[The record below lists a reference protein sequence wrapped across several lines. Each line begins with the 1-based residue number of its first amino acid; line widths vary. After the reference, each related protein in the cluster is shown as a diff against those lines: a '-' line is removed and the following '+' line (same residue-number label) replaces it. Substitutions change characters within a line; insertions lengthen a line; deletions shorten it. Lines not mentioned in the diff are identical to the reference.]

1 MSILRH
7 TPLASVFI
15 MHFMI
20 FMRFYDFYGYVTL
33 ESSRM
38 QAAYPAIEETLFKSA
53 SAGVCFDGKEP
64 PVNKPYFKYIL
75 SLLMFGTNGIVASH
89 IALTSYEIVLFRA
102 LIGSLLLIAIFFLTK
117 QSLSF
122 HHQKRPFFY
131 LALSGAA
138 MGASWMF
145 LYEAYQQIGVSIA
158 SLMYYCGPVILM
170 ALSPV
175 LFKEKMAWPK
185 LVGFMIVFCGVFL
198 VNVQL
203 LHQEKTGWGL
213 FCGGMSAVTYAVM
226 VIFNKKA
233 KGISGLEN
241 SMLQLFTAFLTVA
254 FFMVLKQGLAIQVAA
269 GDWLPILWLGL
280 LNTGIGCY
288 LYFSSIGHL
297 PVQTVSILGYLE
309 LLSAVVFS
317 ILFLNEALQPLQ
329 RLGAALI
336 LGGAVFGECAFA
348 QNATEKP
355 SA

>member
-1 MSILRH
+1 M
-7 TPLASVFI
+7 
-15 MHFMI
+15 
-20 FMRFYDFYGYVTL
+20 
-33 ESSRM
+33 
-38 QAAYPAIEETLFKSA
+38 
-53 SAGVCFDGKEP
+53 
-64 PVNKPYFKYIL
+64 NKPYFKYLL

-89 IALTSYEIVLFRA
+89 IALTSYEIVLFRT
-102 LIGSLLLIAIFFLTK
+102 LIGSLLLIALFFLTK
-117 QSLSF
+117 QKFSLHHPKRSF
-122 HHQKRPFFY
+122 LF
-131 LALSGAA
+131 LVLSGIA

-175 LFKEKMAWPK
+175 LFKETLAWPK
-185 LVGFMIVFCGVFL
+185 LVGFITVFFGVFL
-198 VNVQL
+198 INMQL

-213 FCGGMSAVTYAVM
+213 FCGGMSAVTYAFM

-233 KGISGLEN
+233 KGITGLEN
-241 SMLQLFTAFLTVA
+241 SMLQLLTAFLTVA
-254 FFMVLKQGLAIQVAA
+254 LFMVLKQGFYIQVEA
-269 GDWLPILWLGL
+269 GDWIPILWLGL

-329 RLGAALI
+329 LLGASLI
-336 LGGAVFGECAFA
+336 LGGAVFGECAY
-348 QNATEKP
+348 QRKGPTK
-355 SA
+355 SAA